1 MSQARAEKV
10 VGILGGMGPE
20 ATVDLMQRLIRLTPA
35 RDDIDHIRCI
45 VDNNPKVPSRI
56 KAIIEG
62 TGESPAPC
70 LADMARRLEAW
81 GADFLVIP
89 CNTAHYYYPDV
100 QAAVR
105 IPVVNLIQLM
115 VDTVVERM
123 PGVRKAGLLAS
134 PAVRITGLYEV
145 PFGARGVE
153 VVYPEVFEEGRLL
166 KVIKDIKAGRVDE
179 DVRKAFADVVANV
192 ALRGA
197 EVGIVACTE
206 LGVIGEQG
214 FCMPVFDAAEVLA
227 EEIVAVVKHGKM
239 IKKGSHPT
247 PRPTIHERG

>member
-1 MSQARAEKV
+1 MSQAREEKV

-35 RDDIDHIRCI
+35 VDDIDHIRCI

-89 CNTAHYYYPDV
+89 CNTAHYYHPDV

-105 IPVVNLIQLM
+105 IPVLNLIQLM
-115 VDTVVERM
+115 VDTVAERI

-134 PAVRITGLYEV
+134 PAIGITGLYEG
-145 PFGARGVE
+145 PFGAKGIE
-153 VVYPEVFEEGRLL
+153 VIYPELFEEGRLL
-166 KVIKDIKAGRVDE
+166 NVIKDIKAGRTGE
-179 DVRKAFADVVANV
+179 DARKAFADVVANV
-192 ALRGA
+192 AAQGA
-197 EVGIVACTE
+197 EVGIIACTE
-206 LGVIGEQG
+206 LGVIADQT
-214 FCMPVFDAAEVLA
+214 FPLPVFDAAEVLA
-227 EEIVAVVKHGKM
+227 EEIVAIVKHGKTPC
-239 IKKGSHPT
+239 GSQLNPSC
-247 PRPTIHERG
+247 PSLS